1 MTGTRL
7 TPPVAPMLAKASKG
21 FPVARDGEPGYLY
34 EPKWDGFRCI
44 LFVGSNGTVEVAGRS
59 ESLTRYFP
67 EIVAAAIEKL
77 TGPLVL
83 DGELVVAQVSANAQG
98 EDDGGEDDG
107 GEEGGSA
114 LSFDS
119 LTARIHP
126 ADSRVTLLAEQTPA
140 WFVAFDLLE
149 DADGDHL
156 RAPFEERRA
165 RLERAAAE
173 WSTPFFLTPATTDAD
188 EARRWFDTFE
198 GAGMDGVMA
207 KPLADPY
214 SPGKRTLTKIKHQRT
229 ADCVVAGYRWHTS
242 GPVVG
247 SLLLGLHDE
256 QGRLQHVGV
265 CSSFTAARRAELV
278 DELAPYVTGL
288 EGHPWN
294 PETADDAG
302 IRRPGVVNRWNAKKN
317 MTFVPLRP
325 ELVVEAAYDQLQGDR
340 FRHNPRFARWRPDR
354 TAESC
359 RFDQLERPVSFD
371 VAEVLRRGRPE

>member
-21 FPVARDGEPGYLY
+21 FPVAADGEPGFLY

-44 LFVGSNGTVEVAGRS
+44 LFVGDDGTVEVAGRS

-67 EIVAAAIEKL
+67 EIVAAAAEQL

-83 DGELVVAQVSANAQG
+83 DGELVVAQG
-98 EDDGGEDDG
+98 P
-107 GEEGGSA
+107 EGGSA
-114 LSFDS
+114 LSFDH

-126 ADSRVTLLAEQTPA
+126 ADSRVTMLAEQTPA

-156 RAPFEERRA
+156 TAPFAERRT
-165 RLERAAAE
+165 RLEQVAE
-173 WSTPFFLTPATTDAD
+173 EWAPPFFLTPATTDAD
-188 EARRWFDTFE
+188 EAQRWFATFE

-207 KPLADPY
+207 KALADPY
-214 SPGKRTLTKIKHQRT
+214 TPGKRTLTKVKHQRT
-229 ADCVVAGYRWHTS
+229 ADCVVAGYRLHTS

-247 SLLLGLHDE
+247 SLLLGLHDDH
-256 QGRLQHVGV
+256 GRLQHVGV

-278 DELAPYVTGL
+278 DELAPFVTEL
-288 EGHPWN
+288 EDHPWN
-294 PETADDAG
+294 PDTADDAG

-340 FRHNPRFARWRPDR
+340 FRHNPRFVRWRPDR
-354 TAESC
+354 TAQSC

-371 VAEVLRRGRPE
+371 VSEVLRKGGPE

>member
-214 SPGKRTLTKIKHQRT
+214 APGKRTLTKIKHQRT

>member
-7 TPPVAPMLAKASKG
+7 TPPVAPMLAKASKE
-21 FPVARDGEPGYLY
+21 FPVAGDGEPGYLY

-44 LFVGSNGTVEVAGRS
+44 LFVGDDGTVEVAGRS

-67 EIVAAAIEKL
+67 EIVAAAVASLK
-77 TGPLVL
+77 GPLVL
-83 DGELVVAQVSANAQG
+83 DGELVVAQVVEGQSA
-98 EDDGGEDDG
+98 DGLEA
-107 GEEGGSA
+107 EAHST

-156 RAPFEERRA
+156 GTPFAERRS
-165 RLERAAAE
+165 RLQKAAAE
-173 WSTPFFLTPATTDAD
+173 WHSPFFLTPATTDAD
-188 EARRWFDTFE
+188 EARRWFATFE

-214 SPGKRTLTKIKHQRT
+214 APGKRTLIKVKHQRT
-229 ADCVVAGYRWHTS
+229 ADCVVAGYRLHTS

-247 SLLLGLHDE
+247 SLLLGLYDE

-265 CSSFTAARRAELV
+265 CSSFTAARRVELV
-278 DELAPYVTGL
+278 DELAPYVTDL
-288 EGHPWN
+288 ESHPWN

-317 MTFVPLRP
+317 MSFVALRP

-340 FRHNPRFARWRPDR
+340 FRHNPRFTRWRPDR
-354 TAESC
+354 TAQSC
-359 RFDQLERPVSFD
+359 GFDQLERPVSFD
-371 VAEVLRRGRPE
+371 VAEVLRRGRPQ

>member
-7 TPPVAPMLAKASKG
+7 APPVAPMLAKASKG
-21 FPVARDGEPGYLY
+21 FPSTGDGASGYLY

-44 LFVGSNGTVEVAGRS
+44 LFVGDGADVEVAGRS

-67 EIVAAAIEKL
+67 EIVAAAREHL

-83 DGELVVAQVSANAQG
+83 DGELVVAQGV
-98 EDDGGEDDG
+98 DGD
-107 GEEGGSA
+107 SS
-114 LSFDS
+114 LSFDH

-126 ADSRVTLLAEQTPA
+126 AESRVTLLAEETPA

-156 RAPFEERRA
+156 DAPFSARRA
-165 RLERAAAE
+165 RLEQVSQT
-173 WSTPFFLTPATTDAD
+173 WQPPFFLTPATTDVD
-188 EARRWFDTFE
+188 EARRWFATFE

-214 SPGKRTLTKIKHQRT
+214 APGKRTLTKIKHQRT

-247 SLLLGLHDE
+247 SLLLGLHDDE
-256 QGRLQHVGV
+256 GRLQHVGV

-278 DELAPYVTGL
+278 DELAPYVTEL
-288 EGHPWN
+288 DTHPWN

-325 ELVVEAAYDQLQGDR
+325 ELVVEVAYDQLQGDR

-359 RFDQLERPVSFD
+359 RFEQLERPVSFD

>member
-7 TPPVAPMLAKASKG
+7 VPPVAPMLAKASKG
-21 FPVARDGEPGYLY
+21 FPVAGGNEPGYLY

-44 LFVGSNGTVEVAGRS
+44 LFVGDDGTVEVAGRS

-67 EIVAAAIEKL
+67 EIVAAATTML

-83 DGELVVAQVSANAQG
+83 DGELVVAQSS
-98 EDDGGEDDG
+98 
-107 GEEGGSA
+107 EEGSA

-149 DADGDHL
+149 DAEGDHL
-156 RAPFEERRA
+156 GAPFSERRG
-165 RLERAAAE
+165 RLERE
-173 WSTPFFLTPATTDAD
+173 SNGWTPPFFLTPATTDAD
-188 EARRWFDTFE
+188 EARRWFATFE

-214 SPGKRTLTKIKHQRT
+214 APGKRSLTKVKHQRT

-247 SLLLGLHDE
+247 SLLLGLHDD

-265 CSSFTAARRAELV
+265 CSAFTASRRAELV
-278 DELAPYVTGL
+278 DELAPFVTDL
-288 EGHPWN
+288 ESHPWN
-294 PETADDAG
+294 PETADSVG

-340 FRHNPRFARWRPDR
+340 FRHNPRFTRWRPDR

-371 VAEVLRRGRPE
+371 VAEVLRRGLPE

>member
-1 MTGTRL
+1 VTGTRL

-21 FPVARDGEPGYLY
+21 FPVAGDGEPGYLY
-34 EPKWDGFRCI
+34 EPKWDGFRCL
-44 LFVGSNGTVEVAGRS
+44 LFVGGDGSVEVAGRS

-67 EIVAAAIEKL
+67 EIVAAATRKL
-77 TGPLVL
+77 VGPLVL
-83 DGELVVAQVSANAQG
+83 DGELVVAQRSPGRGSQG
-98 EDDGGEDDG
+98 QGSQGQ
-107 GEEGGSA
+107 GEEGRST
-114 LSFDS
+114 LSFEN

-126 ADSRVTLLAEQTPA
+126 ADSRITLLAEQTPA

-156 RAPFEERRA
+156 QAPFEERRE
-165 RLERAAAE
+165 RLERTAVE
-173 WSTPFFLTPATTDAD
+173 WSQPFFLTPATTDAD
-188 EARRWFDTFE
+188 EARRWFETFE

-214 SPGKRTLTKIKHQRT
+214 TPGKRTLTKVKHQRT

-247 SLLLGLHDE
+247 SLLLGLHDD

-278 DELAPYVTGL
+278 DELASYVTDL
-288 EGHPWN
+288 ESHPWN
-294 PETADDAG
+294 PETADEAG

-340 FRHNPRFARWRPDR
+340 FRHNPRFTRWRPDR

-359 RFDQLERPVSFD
+359 SFDQLERPVSFD
-371 VAEVLRRGRPE
+371 VAEVLRQGRPA